1 MTDASQASLRPSQ
14 CSTLMAS
21 GKARSTASEGQD
33 SITLTTQ
40 HWLYDGRRETHISDE
55 NVSESLEFVNEYA
68 EGGAAN
74 QGSAETARRER
85 ALSEL
90 ALGFA
95 LIGV

>member
-1 MTDASQASLRPSQ
+1 MTDASRVSLRPSQ
-14 CSTLMAS
+14 CSTSMAS

-40 HWLYDGRRETHISDE
+40 HWLYDGRRETHISDDK
-55 NVSESLEFVNEYA
+55 VTESLEFANEYA
-68 EGGAAN
+68 VGGAAN

-85 ALSEL
+85 ALYEL
-90 ALGFA
+90 ALSFA